1 MNGPIIRRHAIMDA
15 NTETVAVCIKRIFIY
30 FILSWIHLK
39 TIKNTDGDNFVF
51 LKFPLPCVYTW
62 CVYEHVCAL
71 RSVSRHRCG
80 DQRTTSPSLCFP
92 PLHIPG

>member
-51 LKFPLPCVYTW
+51 
-62 CVYEHVCAL
+62 
-71 RSVSRHRCG
+71 
-80 DQRTTSPSLCFP
+80 
-92 PLHIPG
+92 